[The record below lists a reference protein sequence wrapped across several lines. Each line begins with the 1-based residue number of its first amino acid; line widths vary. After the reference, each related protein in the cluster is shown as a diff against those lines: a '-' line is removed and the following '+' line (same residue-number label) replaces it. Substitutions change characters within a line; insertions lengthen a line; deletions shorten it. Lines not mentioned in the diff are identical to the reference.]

1 MIFLSKG
8 GADEYINAIAR
19 SQRTPAISDKDFTYC
34 SKGPIFLRGLL
45 KYKIMN
51 KCLADGIDY
60 YFVDTGYFG
69 NHARP
74 GNPNGWKLWHRIVKN
89 NLTQTEILD
98 TNPKRWNNMKLDIKP
113 FHKKGRNIIIAAP
126 DEKPC
131 KVYGEDYSTWANKT
145 KTKLEQYTDRPII
158 IRERVKQR
166 SERIVQAPLTQLLE
180 DAYALVTFNSNSSVE
195 AVLNG
200 VPVFT
205 LAPNAADPVALK
217 DLSKIETPF
226 FPEDDLVRKW
236 VYSLANGQFTKSEMI
251 NGYAF
256 KKVVT

>member
-1 MIFLSKG
+1 MICLSKNLT
-8 GADEYINAIAR
+8 DEYINMFAQGANLRVYDYINYPNNKDILIR
-19 SQRTPAISDKDFTYC
+19 SMGKRKLIHQCWKDKKTFYYMDSGYVGNYK
-34 SKGPIFLRGLL
+34 SKS
-45 KYKIMN
+45 
-51 KCLADGIDY
+51 
-60 YFVDTGYFG
+60 
-69 NHARP
+69 
-74 GNPNGWKLWHRIVKN
+74 NPHGWKLWHRIVKN

-131 KVYGEDYSTWANKT
+131 KVYSEDYSTWANKT

-236 VYSLANGQFTKSEMI
+236 VYSLANGQFTKSEML

>member
-8 GADEYINAIAR
+8 GTDEYINALAK
-19 SQRTPAISDKDFTYC
+19 SQRINPISDKDFVYN

-51 KCLADGIDY
+51 KCLQDNVDF

-74 GNPNGWKLWHRIVKN
+74 GNPNGWKIWHRIVKN

-98 TNPKRWNNMKLDIKP
+98 TDPTRWNKLNLEIKP
-113 FHKKGRNIIIAAP
+113 FHKKGSNIIIAAP

-131 KVYGEDYSTWANKT
+131 KVYGEDYATWAT
-145 KTKLEQYTDRPII
+145 KTKAELQKYTDRPII
-158 IRERVKQR
+158 IRQRVKSRNQ
-166 SERIVQAPLTQLLE
+166 RIVQQPLTELLK
-180 DAYALVTFNSNSSVE
+180 DAYALITFNSNSSVE
-195 AVLNG
+195 AIMNG

-226 FPEDDLVRKW
+226 FPEDDLVRNW
-236 VYSLANGQFTKSEMI
+236 LYSLANGQFTKQEMSS
-251 NGYAF
+251 GYVIDRLV
-256 KKVVT
+256 K